1 MLYFFF
7 LCYYLFGDNMKDKII
22 KYIKDNKWI
31 LFTFLISS
39 VVISIIYILQKIA
52 PYGNNSM
59 LDVDFYHQ
67 YGPLLNELYDRI
79 KSGETLLYS
88 FNTGGG
94 IPFYRN
100 FLNYLSSPFNIVL
113 FFFRKENIVMAFS
126 IVIALKIIFSATFM
140 SYYLKN
146 TFKKDSI
153 LTSIFGI
160 LYAFSGYFCAYY
172 WNIMWLDG
180 MVFLPIV
187 MLGINKIVDEE
198 NPFTYVISLAIM
210 LFANYF
216 IGYMICIFSI
226 FYFLGYFI
234 YRKNFKLKNIIKKII
249 MFGISSLLAAG
260 LVAFLL
266 LPLFSSLSSISA
278 TKDTF
283 PTLTYNFSISDYIFN
298 HITGVKRTVFASDIL
313 PLPNVYS
320 GMLTISLILLLF
332 FNKKINLRFKLIS
345 IFSLLFFFLSF
356 NINSI
361 DFIWHAF
368 HVPNDL
374 PWRYSFIYIF
384 VLITLGYYSVLRIKD
399 VSIFKLSL
407 SFGIIF
413 IMVLLASK
421 TGFENLDDSR
431 VITCLIILLMYYI
444 LMIILKNNKTNKK
457 IAYFIFTLVTMFEC
471 VYGINTN
478 WNIDHDINNFMSDK
492 KTYQSLIK
500 NIKKDDNGLYRIE
513 KTSYLTLNDGAWY
526 DYNGIS
532 TFTSMAYEDV
542 AKFQRMMGMAGN
554 DINSYYYQYYQ
565 TPIYNTMFNIKYI
578 LGNYI
583 KNDYYVPVVKEESIN
598 VAGYNYSSSIAYVVN
613 KDVKDY
619 ELISYMPFLN
629 QSNFVTLSTGINDV
643 FTPVEVESIF
653 NTTITNTDIKN
664 NLNGE
669 FNYKMNDGTNQII
682 VNLNNENNK
691 NAYLYIGGNNVN
703 GFYVNDSYYSIT
715 SDEYY
720 IVDTGKLDTS
730 TIEIKIDLE
739 DSEDGILKFYAY
751 NLNEEAFDRFYKE
764 ITDEMLEVTK
774 YSDTLIEGDVN
785 VKKNNLMFTSIA
797 YDEGWKVL
805 VDGKEVKTKKIAN
818 AYLGFEIKKGKHNIK
833 MVYYP
838 KYMKLGLI
846 ISMISLIILLSY
858 GICKNKVE
866 DKTTKKGKFI
876 V

>member
-1 MLYFFF
+1 
-7 LCYYLFGDNMKDKII
+7 MKDKIM

-126 IVIALKIIFSATFM
+126 IVIALKTIFSATFM
-140 SYYLKN
+140 SYYLKK
-146 TFKKDSI
+146 TFNKDSI

-180 MVFLPIV
+180 MVFLPII
-187 MLGINKIVDEE
+187 MLGINKIIDEE

-216 IGYMICIFSI
+216 IGYMICIFSV
-226 FYFLGYFI
+226 FYFLGYFL
-234 YRKNFKLKNIIKKII
+234 YRKNFKIKNILKKFI
-249 MFGISSLLAAG
+249 MFGISSILAAG

-283 PTLTYNFSISDYIFN
+283 PTLTSNFSISDYIFN
-298 HITGVKRTVFASDIL
+298 HVTGVNRTVFASDVL

-332 FNKKINLRFKLIS
+332 FNKKINLRFKIIS
-345 IFSLLFFFLSF
+345 ITSLLFFFLSF
-356 NINSI
+356 NINRI

-374 PWRYSFIYIF
+374 PWRYSFIYVF
-384 VLITLGYYSVLRIKD
+384 VLITLGYYSMLRIKD
-399 VSIFKLSL
+399 VSIFRLSL

-421 TGFENLDDSR
+421 TGFENLDDSK
-431 VITCLIILLMYYI
+431 VITSLIILLMYYV
-444 LMIILKNNKTNKK
+444 LMIIIKNNKSNK
-457 IAYFIFTLVTMFEC
+457 IIVYFIFTLIAMFEC
-471 VYGINTN
+471 VYGINAN
-478 WNIDHDINNFMSDK
+478 WNIDHDISNFMSDK
-492 KTYQSLIK
+492 KAYQSLIK

-513 KTSYLTLNDGAWY
+513 KTDYLTLNDGAWY

-542 AKFQRMMGMAGN
+542 AKFQRMIGMAGN
-554 DINSYYYQYYQ
+554 DINSYYYKYYQ
-565 TPIYNTMFNIKYI
+565 TPVYNTMFNVKYI

-583 KNDYYVPVVKEESIN
+583 KNDYYVPIAKEESVNAI
-598 VAGYNYSSSIAYVVN
+598 GYNYSSSIAYVVN

-629 QSNFVTLSTGINDV
+629 QSNFVTLSTGVNDI
-643 FTPVEVESIF
+643 FTPVEVDSIL
-653 NTTITNTDIKN
+653 NTTITNTNIKN

-669 FNYKMNDGTNQII
+669 FNYKMNDGISEII
-682 VNLNNENNK
+682 INLNNEDNK
-691 NAYLYIGGNNVN
+691 NAYLYIGGNKVN

-730 TIEIKIDLE
+730 TIEVKIDLE

-751 NLNEEAFDRFYKE
+751 NLNEEAFDKFYKE

-774 YSDTLIEGDVN
+774 YSDTLIEGN
-785 VKKNNLMFTSIA
+785 IKVKKNNLMFTSIA
-797 YDEGWKVL
+797 YDESWKVL
-805 VDGKEVKTKKIAN
+805 VDGKEVKTKKLAN
-818 AYLGFEIKKGKHNIK
+818 AYLGFNIKKGNHHIK

-838 KYMKLGLI
+838 KYMKQGLI
-846 ISMISLIILLSY
+846 ISMISLFTLIGYIIY
-858 GICKNKVE
+858 KNK
-866 DKTTKKGKFI
+866 TIKKDKFI

>member
-1 MLYFFF
+1 
-7 LCYYLFGDNMKDKII
+7 MKDKIM

-52 PYGNNSM
+52 PFGNNSM

-94 IPFYRN
+94 ILFYRN

-126 IVIALKIIFSATFM
+126 IVIALKTIFSATFM
-140 SYYLKN
+140 SYYLKK
-146 TFKKDSI
+146 TFNKDSI

-180 MVFLPIV
+180 MVFLPII
-187 MLGINKIVDEE
+187 MLGINKIIDEE

-216 IGYMICIFSI
+216 IGYMICIFSV
-226 FYFLGYFI
+226 FYFLGYFL
-234 YRKNFKLKNIIKKII
+234 YRKNFKIKNILKKFI
-249 MFGISSLLAAG
+249 MFGISSILAAG

-283 PTLTYNFSISDYIFN
+283 PTLTSNFSISDYIFN
-298 HITGVKRTVFASDIL
+298 HVTGVNRTVFASDVL

-332 FNKKINLRFKLIS
+332 FNKKINLRFKIIS
-345 IFSLLFFFLSF
+345 ITSLLFFFLSF
-356 NINSI
+356 NINRI

-374 PWRYSFIYIF
+374 PWRYSFIYVF
-384 VLITLGYYSVLRIKD
+384 VLITLGYYSMLRIKD
-399 VSIFKLSL
+399 VSIFRLSL

-421 TGFENLDDSR
+421 TGFENLDDSK
-431 VITCLIILLMYYI
+431 VITSLIILLMYYV
-444 LMIILKNNKTNKK
+444 LMIIIKNNKSNK
-457 IAYFIFTLVTMFEC
+457 IIVYFIFTLIAMFEC
-471 VYGINTN
+471 VYGINAN
-478 WNIDHDINNFMSDK
+478 WNIDHDISNFMSDK

-513 KTSYLTLNDGAWY
+513 KTDYLTLNDGAWY
-526 DYNGIS
+526 DYYGIS

-554 DINSYYYQYYQ
+554 DINSYYYKYYQ
-565 TPIYNTMFNIKYI
+565 TPIYNTMFNVKYI

-583 KNDYYVPVVKEESIN
+583 KNDYYVPIAKEESVNAI
-598 VAGYNYSSSIAYVVN
+598 GYNYSSSIAYVVN
-613 KDVKDY
+613 KDIKDY

-629 QSNFVTLSTGINDV
+629 QSNFVTLSTGVNDI
-643 FTPVEVESIF
+643 FTPVEVESIL
-653 NTTITNTDIKN
+653 NTTITNTNIKN

-669 FNYKMNDGTNQII
+669 FNYKMNDGISEII
-682 VNLNNENNK
+682 INLNNEDNK
-691 NAYLYIGGNNVN
+691 NAYLYIGGNKVN

-730 TIEIKIDLE
+730 TIEVKIDLD

-751 NLNEEAFDRFYKE
+751 NLNEEAFDKFYKE

-774 YSDTLIEGDVN
+774 YSDTLIEGNVD

-805 VDGKEVKTKKIAN
+805 VDGKEVKTKKLAN
-818 AYLGFEIKKGKHNIK
+818 AYLGFNIKKGNHHIK

-838 KYMKLGLI
+838 KYMKQGLI
-846 ISMISLIILLSY
+846 ISMISLFTLIGYIIY
-858 GICKNKVE
+858 KNK
-866 DKTTKKGKFI
+866 TIKKDKFI

>member
-1 MLYFFF
+1 
-7 LCYYLFGDNMKDKII
+7 MKDKIM

-126 IVIALKIIFSATFM
+126 IVIALKTIFSATFM
-140 SYYLKN
+140 SYYLKK
-146 TFKKDSI
+146 TFKKDGI

-160 LYAFSGYFCAYY
+160 LYTFSGYFCAYY

-180 MVFLPIV
+180 MVFLPII
-187 MLGINKIVDEE
+187 MLGINKIIDEE

-216 IGYMICIFSI
+216 IGYMICIFSV
-226 FYFLGYFI
+226 FYFLGYFL
-234 YRKNFKLKNIIKKII
+234 YRKNFKIKNILKKFI
-249 MFGISSLLAAG
+249 MFGISSILAAG

-283 PTLTYNFSISDYIFN
+283 PTLTSNFSISDYIFN
-298 HITGVKRTVFASDIL
+298 HVTGVNRTVFASDVL

-332 FNKKINLRFKLIS
+332 FNKKINLRFKIIS
-345 IFSLLFFFLSF
+345 ITSLLFFFLSF
-356 NINSI
+356 NINRI

-374 PWRYSFIYIF
+374 PWRYSFIYVF
-384 VLITLGYYSVLRIKD
+384 VLITLGYYSMLRIKD
-399 VSIFKLSL
+399 VSIFRLSL

-421 TGFENLDDSR
+421 TGFENLDDSK
-431 VITCLIILLMYYI
+431 VIMSLIILLMYYV
-444 LMIILKNNKTNKK
+444 LMIIIKNNKSNK
-457 IAYFIFTLVTMFEC
+457 IIVYFIFTLIAMFEC
-471 VYGINTN
+471 VYGINAN
-478 WNIDHDINNFMSDK
+478 WNIDHDISNFMSDK

-513 KTSYLTLNDGAWY
+513 KTDYLTLNDGAWY

-542 AKFQRMMGMAGN
+542 AKFQRMIGMAGN
-554 DINSYYYQYYQ
+554 DINSYYYKYYQ
-565 TPIYNTMFNIKYI
+565 TPVYNTMFNVKYI

-583 KNDYYVPVVKEESIN
+583 KNDYYVPIAKEESVNAI
-598 VAGYNYSSSIAYVVN
+598 GYNYSSSIAYVVN

-629 QSNFVTLSTGINDV
+629 QSNFVTLSTGVNDI
-643 FTPVEVESIF
+643 FTPVEVDSIL

-669 FNYKMNDGTNQII
+669 FNYKMNDGISEII
-682 VNLNNENNK
+682 INLNNEDNK
-691 NAYLYIGGNNVN
+691 NAYLYIGGNKVN

-730 TIEIKIDLE
+730 TIEIKIDLD

-751 NLNEEAFDRFYKE
+751 NLNEEAFDKFYKE

-774 YSDTLIEGDVN
+774 YSDTLIEGNVD

-797 YDEGWKVL
+797 YDESWKVL
-805 VDGKEVKTKKIAN
+805 VDGKEVKTKKLAN
-818 AYLGFEIKKGKHNIK
+818 AYLGFNIKKGNHHIK

-838 KYMKLGLI
+838 KYMKQGLI
-846 ISMISLIILLSY
+846 ISMISLFTLIGYIIY
-858 GICKNKVE
+858 KNK
-866 DKTTKKGKFI
+866 TIKKDKFI

>member
-1 MLYFFF
+1 
-7 LCYYLFGDNMKDKII
+7 MKDKIM

-52 PYGNNSM
+52 PFGNNSM

-126 IVIALKIIFSATFM
+126 IVIALKTIFSATFM
-140 SYYLKN
+140 SYYLKK
-146 TFKKDSI
+146 TFKKDGI

-180 MVFLPIV
+180 MVFLPII
-187 MLGINKIVDEE
+187 MLGINKIIDEE

-216 IGYMICIFSI
+216 IGYMICIFSV
-226 FYFLGYFI
+226 FYFLGYFL
-234 YRKNFKLKNIIKKII
+234 YRRNFKIKNILKKFI
-249 MFGISSLLAAG
+249 MFGISSILAAG

-283 PTLTYNFSISDYIFN
+283 PTLTSNFSISDYIFN
-298 HITGVKRTVFASDIL
+298 HVTGVNRTVFASDVL

-332 FNKKINLRFKLIS
+332 FNKKINLRFKIIS
-345 IFSLLFFFLSF
+345 ITSLLFFFLSF
-356 NINSI
+356 NINRI

-374 PWRYSFIYIF
+374 PWRYSFIYVF
-384 VLITLGYYSVLRIKD
+384 VLITLGYYSMLRIKD
-399 VSIFKLSL
+399 VSIFRLFL

-421 TGFENLDDSR
+421 TGFENLDDSK
-431 VITCLIILLMYYI
+431 VIISLIILLIYYA
-444 LMIILKNNKTNKK
+444 LMIIIKNNKSNK
-457 IAYFIFTLVTMFEC
+457 IIMYFIFTLIAMFEC
-471 VYGINTN
+471 VYGINAN
-478 WNIDHDINNFMSDK
+478 WNIDHDISNFMSDK
-492 KTYQSLIK
+492 KAYQSLIK
-500 NIKKDDNGLYRIE
+500 NIKKDDNGLYRME
-513 KTSYLTLNDGAWY
+513 KTDYLTLNDGAWY

-542 AKFQRMMGMAGN
+542 AKFQRMIGMAGN
-554 DINSYYYQYYQ
+554 DINSYYYKYYQ
-565 TPIYNTMFNIKYI
+565 TPVYNTMFNVKYI

-583 KNDYYVPVVKEESIN
+583 KNDYYVPIAKEESVNAI
-598 VAGYNYSSSIAYVVN
+598 GYNYSSSIAYVVN

-629 QSNFVTLSTGINDV
+629 QSNFVTLSTGINDI
-643 FTPVEVESIF
+643 FTSVEVDSIL
-653 NTTITNTDIKN
+653 NTTITNTNIKN

-669 FNYKMNDGTNQII
+669 FNYKMNDGISEI
-682 VNLNNENNK
+682 VINLNNEDNK
-691 NAYLYIGGNNVN
+691 NTYLYIGGNKVN
-703 GFYVNDSYYSIT
+703 GFYVNDKYYSIT

-730 TIEIKIDLE
+730 TIEIKIELE
-739 DSEDGILKFYAY
+739 DSEDAILKFYAY
-751 NLNEEAFDRFYKE
+751 NLNEEAFDKFYKK

-774 YSDTLIEGDVN
+774 YNDTLIEGNVD

-805 VDGKEVKTKKIAN
+805 VDGKEVKTKKLAN
-818 AYLGFEIKKGKHNIK
+818 SYLGFEIKKGKHNIK

-838 KYMKLGLI
+838 KYMKLGLV
-846 ISMISLIILLSY
+846 ISMISLFILIGYIIY
-858 GICKNKVE
+858 KNK
-866 DKTTKKGKFI
+866 TIKKDKFI

>member
-1 MLYFFF
+1 
-7 LCYYLFGDNMKDKII
+7 MKDKIM

-126 IVIALKIIFSATFM
+126 IVIALKTIFSATFM
-140 SYYLKN
+140 SYYLKK
-146 TFKKDSI
+146 TFNKDSI

-180 MVFLPIV
+180 MVFLPII
-187 MLGINKIVDEE
+187 MLGINKIIDEE

-216 IGYMICIFSI
+216 IGYMICIFSV
-226 FYFLGYFI
+226 FYFLGYFL
-234 YRKNFKLKNIIKKII
+234 YRKNFKIKNILKKFI
-249 MFGISSLLAAG
+249 MFGISSILAAG

-283 PTLTYNFSISDYIFN
+283 PTLTSNFSISDYIFN
-298 HITGVKRTVFASDIL
+298 HVTGVNRTVFASDVL

-332 FNKKINLRFKLIS
+332 FNKKINLRFKIIS
-345 IFSLLFFFLSF
+345 ITSLLFFFLSF
-356 NINSI
+356 NINRI

-374 PWRYSFIYIF
+374 PWRYSFIYVF
-384 VLITLGYYSVLRIKD
+384 VLITLGYYSMLRIKD
-399 VSIFKLSL
+399 VSIFRLSL

-421 TGFENLDDSR
+421 TGFENLDDSK
-431 VITCLIILLMYYI
+431 VITSLIILLMYYV
-444 LMIILKNNKTNKK
+444 LMIIIKNNKSNK
-457 IAYFIFTLVTMFEC
+457 ISVYFIFTLIAMFEC
-471 VYGINTN
+471 VYGINAN
-478 WNIDHDINNFMSDK
+478 WNIDHDISNFMSDK
-492 KTYQSLIK
+492 KAYQSLIK

-513 KTSYLTLNDGAWY
+513 KTDYLTLNDGAWY

-542 AKFQRMMGMAGN
+542 AKFQRMIGMAGN
-554 DINSYYYQYYQ
+554 DINSYYYKYYQ
-565 TPIYNTMFNIKYI
+565 TPVYNTMFNVKYI

-583 KNDYYVPVVKEESIN
+583 KNDYYVPIAKEESVNAI
-598 VAGYNYSSSIAYVVN
+598 GYNYSSSIAYVVN
-613 KDVKDY
+613 KDIKDY

-629 QSNFVTLSTGINDV
+629 QSNFVTLSTGVNDI
-643 FTPVEVESIF
+643 FTPVEVDSIL
-653 NTTITNTDIKN
+653 NTTITNTNIKN

-669 FNYKMNDGTNQII
+669 FNYKMNDGISEII
-682 VNLNNENNK
+682 INLNNEGHKNN
-691 NAYLYIGGNNVN
+691 YLYIGGNKVN

-730 TIEIKIDLE
+730 TIEVKIDLE

-751 NLNEEAFDRFYKE
+751 NLNEEAFDKFYKE

-774 YSDTLIEGDVN
+774 YSDTLIEGN
-785 VKKNNLMFTSIA
+785 IKVKKNNLMFTSIA

-805 VDGKEVKTKKIAN
+805 VDGKEVKTKKLAN
-818 AYLGFEIKKGKHNIK
+818 AYLGFNIKKGNHHIK

-838 KYMKLGLI
+838 KYMKQGLI
-846 ISMISLIILLSY
+846 ISMISLFTLIGYIIY
-858 GICKNKVE
+858 KNK
-866 DKTTKKGKFI
+866 TIKKDKFI

>member
-1 MLYFFF
+1 
-7 LCYYLFGDNMKDKII
+7 MKDKIM

-52 PYGNNSM
+52 PFGNNSM

-126 IVIALKIIFSATFM
+126 IVIALKTIFSATFM
-140 SYYLKN
+140 SYYLKK

-180 MVFLPIV
+180 MVFLPII
-187 MLGINKIVDEE
+187 MLGINKIIDEE

-216 IGYMICIFSI
+216 IGYMICIFSV
-226 FYFLGYFI
+226 FYFLGYFL
-234 YRKNFKLKNIIKKII
+234 YRKNFKIKNILKKFI
-249 MFGISSLLAAG
+249 MFGISSILAAG

-283 PTLTYNFSISDYIFN
+283 PTLTSNFSISDYIFN
-298 HITGVKRTVFASDIL
+298 HVTGVNRTVFASDVL

-332 FNKKINLRFKLIS
+332 FNKKINLRFKIIS
-345 IFSLLFFFLSF
+345 ITSLLFFFLSF
-356 NINSI
+356 NINRI

-374 PWRYSFIYIF
+374 PWRYSFIYVF
-384 VLITLGYYSVLRIKD
+384 VLITLGYYSMLRIKD
-399 VSIFKLSL
+399 VSIFRLSL

-421 TGFENLDDSR
+421 TGFENLDDSK
-431 VITCLIILLMYYI
+431 VITSLIILLMYYV
-444 LMIILKNNKTNKK
+444 LMIIIKNNKSNK
-457 IAYFIFTLVTMFEC
+457 IIVYFIFTLIAMFEC
-471 VYGINTN
+471 VYGINAN
-478 WNIDHDINNFMSDK
+478 WNIDHDISNFMSDK

-513 KTSYLTLNDGAWY
+513 KTDYLTLNDGAWY

-542 AKFQRMMGMAGN
+542 AKFQRMIGMAGN
-554 DINSYYYQYYQ
+554 DINSYYYKYYQ
-565 TPIYNTMFNIKYI
+565 TPVYNTMFNVKYI

-583 KNDYYVPVVKEESIN
+583 KNDYYVPIAKEESVNAI
-598 VAGYNYSSSIAYVVN
+598 GYNYSSSIAYVVN

-629 QSNFVTLSTGINDV
+629 QSNFVTLSTGVNDI
-643 FTPVEVESIF
+643 FTPVEVDSIL
-653 NTTITNTDIKN
+653 NTTITNTNIKN

-669 FNYKMNDGTNQII
+669 FNYKMNDGISEII
-682 VNLNNENNK
+682 INLNNEGHKNN
-691 NAYLYIGGNNVN
+691 YLYIGGNKVN

-730 TIEIKIDLE
+730 TIEVKIDLE

-751 NLNEEAFDRFYKE
+751 NLNEEAFDKFYKE

-774 YSDTLIEGDVN
+774 YSDTLIEGN
-785 VKKNNLMFTSIA
+785 IKVKKNNLMFTSIA
-797 YDEGWKVL
+797 YDESWKVL
-805 VDGKEVKTKKIAN
+805 VDGKEVKTKKLAN
-818 AYLGFEIKKGKHNIK
+818 AYLGFNIKKGNHHIK
-833 MVYYP
+833 MAYYP
-838 KYMKLGLI
+838 KYMKQGLI
-846 ISMISLIILLSY
+846 ISMISLFTLIGYIIY
-858 GICKNKVE
+858 KNK
-866 DKTTKKGKFI
+866 TIKKDKFI

>member
-1 MLYFFF
+1 
-7 LCYYLFGDNMKDKII
+7 MKDKIM

-126 IVIALKIIFSATFM
+126 IIIALKTIFSATFM
-140 SYYLKN
+140 SYYLKK
-146 TFKKDSI
+146 TFKKDGI

-180 MVFLPIV
+180 MVFLPII
-187 MLGINKIVDEE
+187 MLGINKIIDEE

-216 IGYMICIFSI
+216 IGYMICIFSV
-226 FYFLGYFI
+226 FYFLGYFL
-234 YRKNFKLKNIIKKII
+234 YRKNFKIKNILKKFI
-249 MFGISSLLAAG
+249 MFGISSILAAG

-283 PTLTYNFSISDYIFN
+283 PTLTSNFSISDYIFN
-298 HITGVKRTVFASDIL
+298 HVTGVNRTVFASDIL

-332 FNKKINLRFKLIS
+332 FNKKINLRFKIIS
-345 IFSLLFFFLSF
+345 ITSLLFFFLSF
-356 NINSI
+356 NINRI

-374 PWRYSFIYIF
+374 PWRYSFIYVF
-384 VLITLGYYSVLRIKD
+384 VLITLGYYSMLRIKD
-399 VSIFKLSL
+399 VSIYKLSL

-421 TGFENLDDSR
+421 TGFENLDDSK
-431 VITCLIILLMYYI
+431 VITSLIILLMYYA
-444 LMIILKNNKTNKK
+444 LMIVIKNNKSNK
-457 IAYFIFTLVTMFEC
+457 IIVYFIFTLIVMFEC
-471 VYGINTN
+471 VYGINAN
-478 WNIDHDINNFMSDK
+478 WNIDHDISNFMSDK
-492 KTYQSLIK
+492 KAYQSLIK
-500 NIKKDDNGLYRIE
+500 NIKKDDNGLYRME
-513 KTSYLTLNDGAWY
+513 KTDYLTLNDGAWY

-542 AKFQRMMGMAGN
+542 AKFQRMIGMAGN
-554 DINSYYYQYYQ
+554 DINSYYYKYYQ
-565 TPIYNTMFNIKYI
+565 TPVYNTMFNVKYI

-583 KNDYYVPVVKEESIN
+583 KNDYYVPIAKEESVNAI
-598 VAGYNYSSSIAYVVN
+598 GYNYSSSIAYVVN

-619 ELISYMPFLN
+619 KLISYMPFLN
-629 QSNFVTLSTGINDV
+629 QSNFVTLSTGINDI
-643 FTPVEVESIF
+643 FTPVEVDSIL
-653 NTTITNTDIKN
+653 NTTITNTNIKN

-669 FNYKMNDGTNQII
+669 FNYKMNDGISEI
-682 VNLNNENNK
+682 VINLNNEDNK
-691 NAYLYIGGNNVN
+691 NTYLYIGGNKVSAY
-703 GFYVNDSYYSIT
+703 YVNDKYYSIT

-730 TIEIKIDLE
+730 TIEVKIDLE

-751 NLNEEAFDRFYKE
+751 NLNEEAFDKFYKE

-774 YSDTLIEGDVN
+774 YSDTLIEGNVD

-805 VDGKEVKTKKIAN
+805 VDGKEVKTKKLAN
-818 AYLGFEIKKGKHNIK
+818 AYLGFNIKKGNHHIK

-838 KYMKLGLI
+838 KYMKQGLI
-846 ISMISLIILLSY
+846 ISMISLFILMGYIIY
-858 GICKNKVE
+858 KNK
-866 DKTTKKGKFI
+866 TIKKDKFI

>member
-1 MLYFFF
+1 
-7 LCYYLFGDNMKDKII
+7 MKDKIM

-113 FFFRKENIVMAFS
+113 FFFRKENIIMAFS
-126 IVIALKIIFSATFM
+126 IVIALKTIFSATFI
-140 SYYLKN
+140 SYYLKK
-146 TFKKDSI
+146 TFKKDGI
-153 LTSIFGI
+153 LTSIFGV

-180 MVFLPIV
+180 MVFLPII
-187 MLGINKIVDEE
+187 MLGINKIIDEE

-216 IGYMICIFSI
+216 IGYMICIFSV
-226 FYFLGYFI
+226 FYFLGYFL
-234 YRKNFKLKNIIKKII
+234 YRKNFKIKNILKKFI
-249 MFGISSLLAAG
+249 MFGISSILAAG

-278 TKDTF
+278 TKDSF
-283 PTLTYNFSISDYIFN
+283 PVLGTNFSISDYIFN
-298 HITGVKRTVFASDIL
+298 HVTGANRTVFASDIL

-332 FNKKINLRFKLIS
+332 FNKKINLRFKIIS
-345 IFSLLFFFLSF
+345 IASLLFFFLSF
-356 NINSI
+356 NINRI

-374 PWRYSFIYIF
+374 PWRYSFIYVF
-384 VLITLGYYSVLRIKD
+384 VLITLGYYSMLRIKD

-421 TGFENLDDSR
+421 TGFENLDDSK
-431 VITCLIILLMYYI
+431 VIISLIILLIYYA
-444 LMIILKNNKTNKK
+444 LMMVIKNNKSNK
-457 IAYFIFTLVTMFEC
+457 IIMYFIFTLIVMFEC
-471 VYGINTN
+471 VYGINVN
-478 WNIDHDINNFMSDK
+478 WNIDHDISNFMSDK
-492 KTYQSLIK
+492 KAYQTLIK
-500 NIKKDDNGLYRIE
+500 NIKKDDNGLYRME
-513 KTSYLTLNDGAWY
+513 KTDYLTLNDGAWY

-542 AKFQRMMGMAGN
+542 AKFQRMIGMAGN
-554 DINSYYYQYYQ
+554 DINSYYYKYYQ
-565 TPIYNTMFNIKYI
+565 TPVYNTMFNVKYI

-583 KNDYYVPVVKEESIN
+583 KNDYYVPIAKEESVNAI
-598 VAGYNYSSSIAYVVN
+598 GYNYSSSIAYVVN
-613 KDVKDY
+613 DDVKDY
-619 ELISYMPFLN
+619 KLISYMPFLN
-629 QSNFVTLSTGINDV
+629 QSNFVTLSTGINDI
-643 FTPVEVESIF
+643 FTPVEVDSIL
-653 NTTITNTDIKN
+653 NTTITNTNIKN

-669 FNYKMNDGTNQII
+669 FNYKMNDGISEI
-682 VNLNNENNK
+682 VINLNNEDNK
-691 NAYLYIGGNNVN
+691 NTYLYIGGNKVSAY
-703 GFYVNDSYYSIT
+703 YVNDKYYSIT

-730 TIEIKIDLE
+730 TIEVKIDLE

-751 NLNEEAFDRFYKE
+751 NLNEEAFDKFYKE

-774 YSDTLIEGDVN
+774 YSDTLIEGNVD

-805 VDGKEVKTKKIAN
+805 VDGKEVKTKKLAN

-833 MVYYP
+833 IVYYP
-838 KYMKLGLI
+838 KYMKLGLV
-846 ISMISLIILLSY
+846 ISMISLFILMGYIIY
-858 GICKNKVE
+858 KNK
-866 DKTTKKGKFI
+866 TIKKDKFI